1 MARFN
6 ITGLPTLGQSLPGLQ
21 GAAAGQDLMRAYLQN
36 QAQQQRNVAQPGM
49 NEAKLAQ
56 MLAQTEGQKL
66 TTEQMTERLGLDE
79 YKAWVTA
86 QNAARGLKNIDLQ
99 REKMAAYYANAM
111 SRFSKSQPGQIAQG
125 MDPSAAAGA
134 LAGGSGFSQAFGQ
147 QFGAPGAGG
156 GAVASQRA
164 PAQEIAPPNFPALQ
178 QFLGKGQQGFAPSV
192 DQNIPPVSQ
201 AQPQI
206 QPPQPPILGEG
217 QQGGVTDEMTRALM
231 DAQRS
236 ASIKATTTAQII
248 NQRHYSNLLDDL
260 IDRTTP
266 NMTVAIKAYSGPAG
280 TSRLKK
286 DQIIA
291 MSGGSIPPALEAFN
305 RVKNIATQFLA
316 NEITRSLGEAHNI
329 ATAGEM
335 RKLANPIHWTKN
347 PALALAEW
355 DEFIKNSKQVSK
367 TLSHSPAETLDA
379 LKAATAEPEQ
389 RQAISPGLPGAQQ
402 SVNAAPTGTVEMVTQ
417 NGESYAVPHA
427 DVEAAIKYGWRR
439 ANG

>member
-1 MARFN
+1 MARFSVSN
-6 ITGLPTLGQSLPGLQ
+6 LPTLSQSLPGLQ

-36 QAQQQRNVAQPGM
+36 QAQQQRNVSQPGIDQ
-49 NEAKLAQ
+49 AKLAQ
-56 MLAQTEGQKL
+56 MLAQTEGQKA
-66 TTEQMTERLGLDE
+66 TTAQMPEQLGLDK
-79 YKAWVTA
+79 YKAMIMA

-111 SRFSKSQPGQIAQG
+111 SRFSRSQPGQIAQG

-134 LAGGSGFSQAFGQ
+134 LAGGTGFSKAFGQ
-147 QFGAPGAGG
+147 QFGAPGMEGG
-156 GAVASQRA
+156 SQ
-164 PAQEIAPPNFPALQ
+164 PPEQAQDFPGMQ
-178 QFLGKGQQGFAPSV
+178 QFLNKSPQGGAPQIGQ
-192 DQNIPPVSQ
+192 DIPPVGQ
-201 AQPQI
+201 EQPQM
-206 QPPQPPILGEG
+206 QPPQPPM
-217 QQGGVTDEMTRALM
+217 QQPAVPNEMVKALQ

-236 ASIKATTTAQII
+236 ASIKSTTTAQII

-260 IDRTTP
+260 IERTTP
-266 NMTVAIKAYSGPAG
+266 NMTVAIKAYSGTGG
-280 TSRLKK
+280 TARLKK
-286 DQIIA
+286 DQIAA
-291 MSGGSIPPALEAFN
+291 MSGGRVTPELESFN

-316 NEITRSLGEAHNI
+316 NEVTRSLGEAHNI

-367 TLSHSPAETLDA
+367 TLSHSTAQTLDA

-389 RQAISPGLPGAQQ
+389 RQGISPGMPTAQQ
-402 SVNAAPTGTVEMVTQ
+402 PVSAAPSGTVEMIDQ
-417 NGESYAVPHA
+417 NGESYAVPHS
-427 DVEAAIKYGWRR
+427 DVGAAIKYGWRR

>member
-6 ITGLPTLGQSLPGLQ
+6 VTGLPTLGQSLPGLQ
-21 GAAAGQDLMRAYLQN
+21 GAAAGQGLMRAYLQN
-36 QAQQQRNVAQPGM
+36 QAQQQRNVAKPGM
-49 NEAKLAQ
+49 DQAKLAQ

-66 TTEQMTERLGLDE
+66 TTAQMPERLGLDE
-79 YKAWVTA
+79 YKAYIMA
-86 QNAARGLKNIDLQ
+86 KNAARGLKNIDLQ

-111 SRFSKSQPGQIAQG
+111 SRFSKSQPGQVAQG
-125 MDPSAAAGA
+125 LDPSAAAGA
-134 LAGGSGFSQAFGQ
+134 LAGGRGFSQAFGQ
-147 QFGAPGAGG
+147 QFGAPGTEGG
-156 GAVASQRA
+156 RPP
-164 PAQEIAPPNFPALQ
+164 PAQTADIQAPNFPALQ
-178 QFLGKGQQGFAPSV
+178 QFLGEGQQGFAPSV

-206 QPPQPPILGEG
+206 QPPQPQILGEG

-266 NMTVAIKAYSGPAG
+266 NMTVAIKAYSGPGGAA
-280 TSRLKK
+280 RLKK
-286 DQIIA
+286 DQIASI
-291 MSGGSIPPALEAFN
+291 SGGGVSPALESFN

-316 NEITRSLGEAHNI
+316 NEVTRSLGEAHNI

-347 PALALAEW
+347 PELALAEW

-367 TLSHSPAETLDA
+367 TLSHSTAETLDA
-379 LKAATAEPEQ
+379 LKAATSEGAPDIG
-389 RQAISPGLPGAQQ
+389 QAISPGTPRAQQ
-402 SVNAAPTGTVEMVTQ
+402 SVSAAPTGTVEMVTQ